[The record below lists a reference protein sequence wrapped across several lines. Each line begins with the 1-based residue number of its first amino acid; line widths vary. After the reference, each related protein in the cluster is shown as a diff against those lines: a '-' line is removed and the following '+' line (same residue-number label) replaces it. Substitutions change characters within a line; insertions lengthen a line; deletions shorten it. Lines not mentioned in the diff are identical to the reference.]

1 MGHLVLW
8 VQEIQI
14 LHWDH
19 LVLVDQKNQAAQV
32 LQLIQLVLVV
42 QMVLDLQLV
51 QSALEVQG
59 VLPVHDCRLVL
70 EDLVALTDPDFQE
83 VLVILAVR

>member
-1 MGHLVLW
+1 MVLW

-19 LVLVDQKNQAAQV
+19 LVLVDPKNQVVRV

-51 QSALEVQG
+51 LSVLEVQG
-59 VLPVHDCRLVL
+59 VLPVHDCRRVL
-70 EDLVALTDPDFQE
+70 EGLVALTDPDFQE